1 MLPDCQPV
9 VKVAVSCQF
18 FQSTSGKSDSFKVPT
33 RVVALSR
40 MGIDSTTVQPDARS
54 RRDTMGRIEA
64 YLRARIDTP
73 TRVSTL
79 SRAVGLSERGLR
91 DAFYAVHGKSP
102 LQWMVAERLER
113 VRRILSQPQSAPINV
128 TGAATKYGFCELGR
142 FAASYRQAFGE
153 LPSETLRG
161 AIRTPLGQG
170 TGQRRRL

>member
-1 MLPDCQPV
+1 MDIESTAMQPGV
-9 VKVAVSCQF
+9 
-18 FQSTSGKSDSFKVPT
+18 
-33 RVVALSR
+33 
-40 MGIDSTTVQPDARS
+40 RS
-54 RRDTMGRIEA
+54 RRETMGRVDA
-64 YLRARIDTP
+64 YLRAHIDMP

-102 LQWMVAERLER
+102 MQWMVAERLKQ
-113 VRRILSQPQSAPINV
+113 VRRILSEPQSAPISV

-161 AIRTPLGQG
+161 AIRPPVGEG
-170 TGQRRRL
+170 TEHRSRL